1 MRLYPAASAVGRE
14 SAQEDTLSGYHMPVN
29 TFILCG
35 IHVIHRSEKYWPD
48 PDTFKPERFDH
59 LSKFFIF
66 LFHLLTARK
75 SEREKRYALYPSIF
89 KTNHGNEFL
98 WYVQNVWDLWLWRVG
113 RDVTSCWIESLLS
126 TICHLLKF
134 TVIIISE
141 IATTDFK

>member
-59 LSKFFIF
+59 LSKFFIL
-66 LFHLLTARK
+66 LFHLLIPL
-75 SEREKRYALYPSIF
+75 EKMKGKGDIGCDMPCIPL
-89 KTNHGNEFL
+89 
-98 WYVQNVWDLWLWRVG
+98 
-113 RDVTSCWIESLLS
+113 SL
-126 TICHLLKF
+126 K
-134 TVIIISE
+134 
-141 IATTDFK
+141 